1 MASVRGGGGF
11 ARFARDHVGLVP
23 FLLFILF
30 PIYFMVLTA
39 FKTNRELYDLEA
51 IPFWI
56 RDGVSFKHFQHL
68 FFRTNFWRWLLN
80 SFLVS
85 AVSMVMSVAISIFA
99 AYSLTRLRYPGR
111 QAFGIAI
118 FITYLVPPTLLFLP
132 LTQIVNW
139 LGLSDTLWSLLLTY
153 PTFLIPFCTW
163 LLLGYFKVV
172 PREIEECALVDGCSR
187 LGVLFRIVIP
197 IAVPGIICALLFAF
211 TLAWNEFLYA
221 LTFTSASV
229 TKTVTVGV
237 AAEMIRGDVFHWG
250 GIMAGA
256 VAGALPVVV
265 MYVFFL
271 DYYVVGLTAGSVKG

>member
-1 MASVRGGGGF
+1 MASVRGGGSF

-85 AVSMVMSVAISIFA
+85 GVSMVMSVAISIFA

>member
-1 MASVRGGGGF
+1 MASVRRGGAF
-11 ARFARDHVGLVP
+11 RRFIADHVGLAP
-23 FLLFILF
+23 FLFFILF
-30 PIYFMVLTA
+30 PIYFMFLTSL
-39 FKTNRELYDLEA
+39 KSDRELYNLQA

-56 RDGVSFKHFQHL
+56 RDGISLRHFHYL
-68 FFRTNFWRWLLN
+68 FFKTYFVRWLAN
-80 SFLVS
+80 SLIVA
-85 AVSMVMSVAISIFA
+85 AVTMAVSVAISILA
-99 AYSLTRLRYPGR
+99 AYSLARLRFPGR
-111 QAFGIAI
+111 QPFGVAV

-132 LTQIVNW
+132 LTQIVHW
-139 LGLSDTLWSLLLTY
+139 LGLIDSLWSLVLTY

-187 LGVLFRIVIP
+187 VGVLFRIIIP
-197 IAVPGIICALLFAF
+197 VTVPGIICAMLFAF

-221 LTFTSASV
+221 LTFVSASV
-229 TKTVTVGV
+229 SKTVTVGV

-265 MYVFFL
+265 VYVLFL

>member
-1 MASVRGGGGF
+1 MASVRGGGAF
-11 ARFARDHVGLVP
+11 DRFARDHVGLVP

-85 AVSMVMSVAISIFA
+85 GVSMVMSVAISIFA

>member
-1 MASVRGGGGF
+1 MAGVRGGGAF
-11 ARFARDHVGLVP
+11 TRFAKDHVGLVP

-85 AVSMVMSVAISIFA
+85 GVSMVMSVAISIFA

>member
-1 MASVRGGGGF
+1 VAVVRRGGALRQF
-11 ARFARDHVGLVP
+11 VADHLGLVP

-39 FKTNRELYDLEA
+39 FKSDRELYDLQA
-51 IPFWI
+51 VPFWI
-56 RDGVSFKHFQHL
+56 RDGVSLAHFRYL
-68 FFRTNFWRWLLN
+68 FFKTNFGRWLLN
-80 SFLVS
+80 SLLTA
-85 AVSMVMSVAISIFA
+85 AVTMAVSVAISILA
-99 AYSLTRLRYPGR
+99 AYGLARLRFPGR
-111 QAFGIAI
+111 RAFGVAV
-118 FITYLVPPTLLFLP
+118 FVTYLVPPTLLFLP
-132 LTQIVNW
+132 LTQIIHW
-139 LGLSDTLWSLLLTY
+139 LGLIDSLWSLVLTY

-187 LGVLFRIVIP
+187 LGVLFRIVLP
-197 IAVPGIICALLFAF
+197 VAVPGIVCAMLFAF

-221 LTFTSASV
+221 LTFVSASV

-256 VAGALPVVV
+256 ITGALPVVL
-265 MYVFFL
+265 MYVLFL

>member
-1 MASVRGGGGF
+1 MASVRGGGAF

-85 AVSMVMSVAISIFA
+85 AVSMLMSVAISIFA

>member
-1 MASVRGGGGF
+1 MASVRGGGAF

-85 AVSMVMSVAISIFA
+85 GVSMVMSVAISIFA

-118 FITYLVPPTLLFLP
+118 FVTYLVPPTLLFLP

>member
-1 MASVRGGGGF
+1 MASVRGGRPLRRLV
-11 ARFARDHVGLVP
+11 ADHLGLLP

-30 PIYFMVLTA
+30 PLYFMVLTA
-39 FKTNRELYDLEA
+39 FKSDRELYDLQA

-56 RDGVSFKHFQHL
+56 RDGVSLAHFRHL
-68 FFRTNFWRWLLN
+68 FLKTNFVRWLAN
-80 SFLVS
+80 SLLVS
-85 AVSMVMSVAISIFA
+85 AVSMTLSVVISILA
-99 AYSLTRLRYPGR
+99 AYALARLRFPGQR
-111 QAFGIAI
+111 SFGVAV

-139 LGLSDTLWSLLLTY
+139 LGLIDSLGALVVTY

-172 PREIEECALVDGCSR
+172 PREIEECAMVDGCGR
-187 LGVLFRIVIP
+187 LGVLLRIVVPVAI
-197 IAVPGIICALLFAF
+197 PGIVCAALFAF

-221 LTFTSASV
+221 LTFVSASV
-229 TKTVTVGV
+229 SKTVTVGV
-237 AAEMIRGDVFHWG
+237 AAEMVRGDVFHWG

-271 DYYVVGLTAGSVKG
+271 DYYLVGLTSGSVKG

>member
-1 MASVRGGGGF
+1 MASVRGGGAF

-68 FFRTNFWRWLLN
+68 FFKTNFWRWLLN

>member
-1 MASVRGGGGF
+1 M
-11 ARFARDHVGLVP
+11 
-23 FLLFILF
+23 
-30 PIYFMVLTA
+30 
-39 FKTNRELYDLEA
+39 
-51 IPFWI
+51 
-56 RDGVSFKHFQHL
+56 SFKHFQHL

-85 AVSMVMSVAISIFA
+85 GVSMVMSVAISIFA

-237 AAEMIRGDVFHWG
+237 AAEMIR
-250 GIMAGA
+250 ATSSTGA
-256 VAGALPVVV
+256 ASWRGRWQ
-265 MYVFFL
+265 
-271 DYYVVGLTAGSVKG
+271 GRCRWW

>member
-1 MASVRGGGGF
+1 MASVRGGGAF

-85 AVSMVMSVAISIFA
+85 GVSMVVSVAISIFA

-118 FITYLVPPTLLFLP
+118 FVTYLVPPTLLFLP

>member
-1 MASVRGGGGF
+1 
-11 ARFARDHVGLVP
+11 
-23 FLLFILF
+23 
-30 PIYFMVLTA
+30 
-39 FKTNRELYDLEA
+39 
-51 IPFWI
+51 
-56 RDGVSFKHFQHL
+56 
-68 FFRTNFWRWLLN
+68 
-80 SFLVS
+80 
-85 AVSMVMSVAISIFA
+85 MVMSVAISIFA

-211 TLAWNEFLYA
+211 TLAWNEFLLA
-221 LTFTSASV
+221 LVFTV
-229 TKTVTVGV
+229 DQRTMTVPISLSMMVVGDQY
-237 AAEMIRGDVFHWG
+237 IWG
-250 GIMAGA
+250 QLMAGA
-256 VAGALPVVV
+256 ILASIPIAILYFIGKRFVVQGLAAGA
-265 MYVFFL
+265 
-271 DYYVVGLTAGSVKG
+271 VKG

>member
-1 MASVRGGGGF
+1 MRRRDGL
-11 ARFARDHVGLVP
+11 RDHVGLVP
-23 FLLFILF
+23 FLFFILF

-39 FKTNRELYDLEA
+39 FKTDRELYDLQA

-56 RDGVSFKHFQHL
+56 RDGVSLEHFRHL
-68 FFRTNFWRWLLN
+68 FLKTNFPRWLAN
-80 SFLVS
+80 SLTVA
-85 AVSMVMSVAISIFA
+85 AVTMAVSVAISVLA
-99 AYSLTRLRYPGR
+99 AYSLARLRFPGAR
-111 QAFGIAI
+111 TFGIAV

-139 LGLSDTLWSLLLTY
+139 LGLIDSLWALVLTY

-163 LLLGYFKVV
+163 LLLGYFQSV
-172 PREIEECALVDGCSR
+172 PREIEECALVDGCGR
-187 LGVLFRIVIP
+187 LGILFRIVIP
-197 IAVPGIICALLFAF
+197 VAVPGIVCAMLFAF

-221 LTFTSASV
+221 LTFTNASV
-229 TKTVTVGV
+229 TKTVTVGM

-256 VAGALPVVV
+256 VAGALPVVT
-265 MYVFFL
+265 MYVFFM

>member
-1 MASVRGGGGF
+1 VPSVRPGGRLG
-11 ARFARDHVGLVP
+11 RFVADHLGLVP
-23 FLLFILF
+23 FLVFILF

-39 FKTNRELYDLEA
+39 FKTDRELYDLNA
-51 IPFWI
+51 VPFWI
-56 RDGVSFKHFQHL
+56 RDGVSLGHFRHLLFK
-68 FFRTNFWRWLLN
+68 TNFVRWLIN
-80 SFLVS
+80 SLVVS
-85 AVSMVMSVAISIFA
+85 AAAMAASVAISILA
-99 AYSLTRLRYPGR
+99 AYGLARLRFPGR
-111 QAFGIAI
+111 QGFGIAV

-132 LTQIVNW
+132 LTQVVTR
-139 LGLSDTLWSLLLTY
+139 LGLSDSLWALVLTY

-172 PREIEECALVDGCSR
+172 PREIEECALVDGCGR
-187 LGVLFRIVIP
+187 LGVLFRIVLP
-197 IAVPGIICALLFAF
+197 VAVPGIVCAMLFAF

-229 TKTVTVGV
+229 VKTVTVGV
-237 AAEMIRGDVFHWG
+237 AAEMMRGDVFHWG

-271 DYYVVGLTAGSVKG
+271 DYYVTGLTAGSVKG

>member
-1 MASVRGGGGF
+1 MASVRRGGTF
-11 ARFARDHVGLVP
+11 RHLVADHVGLIP

-30 PIYFMVLTA
+30 PIYFMFLTA
-39 FKTNRELYDLEA
+39 FKSDRELYDLQA
-51 IPFWI
+51 IPFWL
-56 RDGVSFKHFQHL
+56 RDGVSLGHFRHL
-68 FFRTNFWRWLLN
+68 FLKTNFWRWLAN
-80 SFLVS
+80 SLIVS
-85 AVSMVMSVAISIFA
+85 FVTMTVSVAISILA
-99 AYSLTRLRYPGR
+99 AYSLARLRFPGR
-111 QAFGIAI
+111 RSFGIGV
-118 FITYLVPPTLLFLP
+118 FVTYLVPPTLLFLP
-132 LTQIVNW
+132 LTQIVHW
-139 LGLSDTLWSLLLTY
+139 LGLSDSLWALILTY

-172 PREIEECALVDGCSR
+172 PREIEECAFVDGCGR
-187 LGVLFRIVIP
+187 LGVLFRIVLPVAI
-197 IAVPGIICALLFAF
+197 PGIVCAMLFAF

-237 AAEMIRGDVFHWG
+237 AGEMIRGDVFHWG

-256 VAGALPVVV
+256 VTGALPVVV

>member
-1 MASVRGGGGF
+1 MASVRGGGAF

-172 PREIEECALVDGCSR
+172 PREIEECALVDGCGR

>member
-1 MASVRGGGGF
+1 MPSVRGGGAF
-11 ARFARDHVGLVP
+11 VRFARDHVGLVP

-56 RDGVSFKHFQHL
+56 RDGVSFRHFHHL
-68 FFRTNFWRWLLN
+68 FFKTNFWRWLLN
-80 SFLVS
+80 SLVVS
-85 AVSMVMSVAISIFA
+85 AVSMLVSVAISIFA

-197 IAVPGIICALLFAF
+197 IAVPGIMCALLFAF

-265 MYVFFL
+265 MYVLFL

>member
-1 MASVRGGGGF
+1 MASVRGGGAF

-85 AVSMVMSVAISIFA
+85 GVSMVMSVAISIFA

>member
-1 MASVRGGGGF
+1 MPSVRKGGHVRLF
-11 ARFARDHVGLVP
+11 VVDHFGLIP

-30 PIYFMVLTA
+30 PIYFMVVTA
-39 FKTNRELYDLEA
+39 FKSDRELYDLQA

-56 RDGVSFKHFQHL
+56 RDGVSLGHFHHL
-68 FFRTNFWRWLLN
+68 FFKTNFARWLVN
-80 SFLVS
+80 SLVVS
-85 AVSMVMSVAISIFA
+85 FVTMAVSVAISIFA
-99 AYSLTRLRYPGR
+99 AYSLARLRFPG
-111 QAFGIAI
+111 AKSFGIGV

-139 LGLSDTLWSLLLTY
+139 LGLIDSLWALLVTY

-172 PREIEECALVDGCSR
+172 PREIEECALVDGCGR
-187 LGVLFRIVIP
+187 LGVLFRIVLP
-197 IAVPGIICALLFAF
+197 IAIPGIVCAMLFAF

-237 AAEMIRGDVFHWG
+237 AAEMIRGYVFHWG

-256 VAGALPVVV
+256 VTGALPVVV

-271 DYYVVGLTAGSVKG
+271 DYYVVGLTSGSVKG

>member
-1 MASVRGGGGF
+1 MPSVRRGGALRHF
-11 ARFARDHVGLVP
+11 IRDHTGLIP
-23 FLLFILF
+23 LLFFILF
-30 PIYFMVLTA
+30 PVYFMVLTA
-39 FKTNRELYDLEA
+39 FKTDRELYDLQA

-56 RDGVSFKHFQHL
+56 RDGVSLGHFRHLWFK
-68 FFRTNFWRWLLN
+68 TNFAQWLAN
-80 SFLVS
+80 SLIVS
-85 AVSMVMSVAISIFA
+85 AVAMAVSVAISVLA
-99 AYSLTRLRYPGR
+99 AYALARLRFPGR
-111 QAFGIAI
+111 QSFGIAV

-139 LGLSDTLWSLLLTY
+139 LGLIDTLWALILTY

-172 PREIEECALVDGCSR
+172 PREIEECALVDGCGR

-197 IAVPGIICALLFAF
+197 VAIPGIVCAMLFAF

-237 AAEMIRGDVFHWG
+237 AAEMVRGDVFHWG

>member
-1 MASVRGGGGF
+1 MPSVRKGGAF
-11 ARFARDHVGLVP
+11 RIFVVDHLGLVP

-30 PIYFMVLTA
+30 PIYFMFLTA
-39 FKTNRELYDLEA
+39 FKSDRELYDLQA

-56 RDGVSFKHFQHL
+56 RDGVSLGHFHHL
-68 FFRTNFWRWLLN
+68 FFKTNFWRWLVN
-80 SFLVS
+80 SLV
-85 AVSMVMSVAISIFA
+85 VSFVTMTVSVVISILA
-99 AYSLTRLRYPGR
+99 AYSLARLRFPAAR
-111 QAFGIAI
+111 SFGIGV

-139 LGLSDTLWSLLLTY
+139 LGLIDSLWALLATY

-172 PREIEECALVDGCSR
+172 PREIEECALVDGCGR
-187 LGVLFRIVIP
+187 LGVLFRIVLP
-197 IAVPGIICALLFAF
+197 IAVPGIVCAMLFAF

-256 VAGALPVVV
+256 VTGALPVVI

>member
-1 MASVRGGGGF
+1 MASVRGGGAF

>member
-1 MASVRGGGGF
+1 MPSVRRGGALRTF
-11 ARFARDHVGLVP
+11 VVDHLGLVP

-30 PIYFMVLTA
+30 PIYFMLLTA
-39 FKTNRELYDLEA
+39 FKSDRELYDLTA
-51 IPFWI
+51 VPFWI
-56 RDGVSFKHFQHL
+56 RDGLSTAHFRHLLFK
-68 FFRTNFWRWLLN
+68 TNFWRWLLN
-80 SFLVS
+80 SLLVS
-85 AVSMVMSVAISIFA
+85 FVTMAVSVAISILA
-99 AYSLTRLRYPGR
+99 AYSLARLRFPGAR
-111 QAFGIAI
+111 SFGIAV
-118 FITYLVPPTLLFLP
+118 FVTYLVPPTLLFLP
-132 LTQIVNW
+132 LTQIVNK
-139 LGLSDTLWSLLLTY
+139 LGLIDSLWALVITY

-187 LGVLFRIVIP
+187 VGVLFRIVIP
-197 IAVPGIICALLFAF
+197 VAIPGIVCALLFAF

-221 LTFTSASV
+221 LTFTNASV

-256 VAGALPVVV
+256 ITGALPVVV
-265 MYVFFL
+265 MYVLFL

>member
-1 MASVRGGGGF
+1 MASVRGGGAF
-11 ARFARDHVGLVP
+11 ARFVRDHVGLVP
-23 FLLFILF
+23 FLFFILF

-39 FKTNRELYDLEA
+39 FKSDRELYDLA
-51 IPFWI
+51 AVPFWI
-56 RDGVSFKHFQHL
+56 RDGVSLQHFRHL
-68 FFRTNFWRWLLN
+68 FFKTNFWRWLLN
-80 SFLVS
+80 SLLVS
-85 AVSMVMSVAISIFA
+85 AVSMGMSVALSVFA
-99 AYSLTRLRYPGR
+99 AYSLTRLRFPGR
-111 QAFGIAI
+111 QAFGIAV

-132 LTQIVNW
+132 LTQIVTW
-139 LGLSDTLWSLLLTY
+139 LGLSDTLWALLLTY

-187 LGVLFRIVIP
+187 LGVLFRIIIP
-197 IAVPGIICALLFAF
+197 VAIPGIICASLFAF

-256 VAGALPVVV
+256 VTGALPVVV
-265 MYVFFL
+265 VYVFFL

>member
-1 MASVRGGGGF
+1 
-11 ARFARDHVGLVP
+11 
-23 FLLFILF
+23 
-30 PIYFMVLTA
+30 MVLTA

-68 FFRTNFWRWLLN
+68 FFKTNFWRWLLN